1 MNQEQLIKHEIE
13 LNHYLQANLIK
24 AQIKKYGKPVVVF
37 TYINNEKGGKN

>member
-1 MNQEQLIKHEIE
+1 MNNEQDLIKREIE

-37 TYINNEKGGKN
+37 ERIDEVKK